1 MKNKGGIIVKLKN
14 KIITYISIFLII
26 VALIG
31 SLFFD
36 SDTGSRIATIITTI
50 TAIIGAIA
58 LFIQFK
64 RDKDLNQATFLLEY
78 SKQFYNTYNC
88 ADILNE
94 LETYRKNLNYEIDV
108 EKYYKEIV
116 GYLEWLESLASLVNN
131 GTLSIDKIDNVLSY
145 RFFIIVNNKQ
155 IQDYEII
162 PCKEYYREIYNLY
175 EKWAQYKR
183 KLNLPIILEETEL
196 SKTPDYN
203 EIVAK

>member
-1 MKNKGGIIVKLKN
+1 MKVKN
-14 KIITYISIFLII
+14 RIITYISIFLII

-58 LFIQFK
+58 LFIQFQ
-64 RDKDLNQATFLLEY
+64 RDKDLNQATFLIEY
-78 SKQFYNTYNC
+78 SKQFYDTYNC

-94 LETYRKNLNYEIDV
+94 LETYRKTPNYEIDV
-108 EKYYKEIV
+108 KKYYKEIV

-155 IQDYEII
+155 IQAYEII
-162 PCKEYYREIYNLY
+162 PCKDFYRGIYN
-175 EKWAQYKR
+175 K
-183 KLNLPIILEETEL
+183 
-196 SKTPDYN
+196 
-203 EIVAK
+203 

>member
-1 MKNKGGIIVKLKN
+1 MKIKN

-36 SDTGSRIATIITTI
+36 SDTGSRIATIITTV
-50 TAIIGAIA
+50 TAIVGAIA

-64 RDKDLNQATFLLEY
+64 RDKDLNQATFLIEY
-78 SKQFYNTYNC
+78 SKQFYDTYNC

-94 LETYRKNLNYEIDV
+94 LETYRKNPNYEIDV

-131 GTLSIDKIDNVLSY
+131 GTLRIDKIDNVLSY
-145 RFFIIVNNKQ
+145 RFFIILNNRQ

-162 PCKEYYREIYNLY
+162 PCKDFYREIYNLY

-203 EIVAK
+203 EFVTK

>member
-1 MKNKGGIIVKLKN
+1 MKLKN
-14 KIITYISIFLII
+14 KIITYMSIFLII
-26 VALIG
+26 IALIV

-36 SDTGSRIATIITTI
+36 GVIGSRIATIITTI

-64 RDKDLNQATFLLEY
+64 RDKDLNQATFLIEY
-78 SKQFYNTYNC
+78 SKQFYDTYNC

-94 LETYRKNLNYEIDV
+94 LETYRKTPNYEIDV

-131 GTLSIDKIDNVLSY
+131 EILPIDKIDNVLSY

-162 PCKEYYREIYNLY
+162 PCKEFYRGIYNLY
-175 EKWAQYKR
+175 KKWAQYKR
-183 KLNLPIILEETEL
+183 KFNLPIILEETEL
-196 SKTPDYN
+196 SKTLDYN